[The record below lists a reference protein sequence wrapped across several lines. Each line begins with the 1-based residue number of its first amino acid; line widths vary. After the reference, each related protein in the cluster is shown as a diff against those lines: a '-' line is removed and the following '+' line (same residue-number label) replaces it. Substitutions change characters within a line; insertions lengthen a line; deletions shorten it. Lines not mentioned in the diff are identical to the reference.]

1 MIRLRN
7 LRIGASREIVCQQA
21 VELVT
26 DYLEGALSPRQ
37 RRRFEAHLA
46 GCQHCT
52 EYLAQM
58 RATIALTGNLTPDD
72 MTPHMQDEFIDL
84 YRRWR
89 AGEAGEDG
97 QD

>member
-7 LRIGASREIVCQQA
+7 LRIGRSRQIVCRQA

-37 RRRFEAHLA
+37 RKRFEAHLA
-46 GCQHCT
+46 GCEHCT

-58 RATIALTGNLTPDD
+58 RATIALTGTLTPDD
-72 MTPHMQDEFIDL
+72 LTPQMQDEFIDV
-84 YRRWR
+84 YRRWQ
-89 AGEAGEDG
+89 AGETRQDGED
-97 QD
+97 